1 MEVTTLI
8 ARIIAIAYLAF
19 AVGLLLNR
27 HHYENLLDE
36 LYRNTASTYL
46 SGFLALVFGMLII
59 HFHNRWQV
67 DWYVL
72 VTLAGWLAL
81 IKGVVLIAVPRQVVA
96 FTRRVYRGPVVVG
109 YPWAIGLLG
118 LLFAY
123 VGFIR

>member
-1 MEVTTLI
+1 MEVTTLV
-8 ARIIAIAYLAF
+8 ARILSMVYLAF
-19 AVGLLLNR
+19 AAGLLLNR

-67 DWYVL
+67 DWSLL
-72 VTLAGWLAL
+72 VTLVGWLAL
-81 IKGVVLIAVPRQVVA
+81 AKGLLLITVPRQVIA
-96 FTRRVYRGPVVVG
+96 LSRRLYRGSVVTV
-109 YPWAIGLLG
+109 YPWAIALLG

-123 VGFIR
+123 IGFGR